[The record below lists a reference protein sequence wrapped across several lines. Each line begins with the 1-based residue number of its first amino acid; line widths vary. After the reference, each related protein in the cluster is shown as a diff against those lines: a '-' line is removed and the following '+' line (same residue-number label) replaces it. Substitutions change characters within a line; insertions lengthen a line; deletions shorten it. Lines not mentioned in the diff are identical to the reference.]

1 MIENKWIIKKINISQ
16 IDDIVEEDKNSI
28 EKFWQNSVDDCI
40 NILDKEIVKIYEKKE
55 MLKKL
60 MCELKNKETQDKT
73 WENKII
79 EIRGFVQNIIF
90 SR

>member
-1 MIENKWIIKKINISQ
+1 
-16 IDDIVEEDKNSI
+16 
-28 EKFWQNSVDDCI
+28 
-40 NILDKEIVKIYEKKE
+40 